1 MQQGS
6 AQSLLALLCA
16 GASVAALGCG
26 NLLGISDLEYRD
38 EPAGAGGSAGSGSGG
53 SAGTPS
59 VCDPSSIAVPTASVQ
74 KVSSASVSAPAVGVR
89 ISEPVFGTPLIRLT
103 DENDGDNCTLPQ
115 PRPIAPNGLSVAYG
129 CGDKNGFALAVA
141 RLDPKTLAGT
151 EKIPVPALPGGGLP
165 KFEAQW
171 DGDNA
176 VIVHDGKRVSR
187 FDVVQKTHALIRDF
201 SVELAGAELRSLA
214 VSADGKVLAFV
225 RGAGGGSYTVWQR
238 DSNSFENY
246 TQPDAQLLE
255 LDATG
260 QWFYAQR
267 TSPPVWLRVHEVAKG
282 GADPGVTIVPG
293 PPDYAPDQARA
304 SIVADKIVGAVD
316 EMTPGGSPAF
326 LARPLGDPKSFA
338 SLAEFGNNG
347 EGLLRGM
354 RLLPG
359 WIAASRH
366 NASSGAIASEMFLL
380 SADGSQ
386 IRRLAQH
393 RVKTPGIYVPAPHAS
408 DNGCTMAYVSNWG
421 ESLPLPGSGT
431 GAAHVFV
438 LDLRL

>member
-1 MQQGS
+1 MRQVSVQ
-6 AQSLLALLCA
+6 LLLTLLCG
-16 GASVAALGCG
+16 GATLGCG
-26 NLLGISDLEYRD
+26 RVLGISDLEYQD
-38 EPAGAGGSAGSGSGG
+38 EPAGGGGSAGSGSGG
-53 SAGTPS
+53 AAGNAT
-59 VCDPSSIAVPTASVQ
+59 VCDPTSVAVPTASAE
-74 KVSSASVSAPAVGVR
+74 KVSSTGTQAPAVGVR
-89 ISEPVFGTPLIRLT
+89 ISEPTFGTPLVRLT
-103 DENDGDNCTLPQ
+103 DENDGANCTLPQ
-115 PRPIAPNGLSVAYG
+115 PRPVAPNGLSVAYG

-141 RLDPKTLAGT
+141 LLDTTSLAGA
-151 EKIPVPALPGGGLP
+151 EKIPIPALPGGGLP

-171 DGDNA
+171 DGNDA

-187 FDVVQKTHALIRDF
+187 FDVVGKTHSLIRDF
-201 SVELAGAELRSLA
+201 SVELAGAELRSLG
-214 VSADGKVLAFV
+214 VSADGKVFAFV
-225 RGAGGGSYTVWQR
+225 RGAGGGPYAVWQR
-238 DSNSFENY
+238 DANSLENY
-246 TQPDAQLLE
+246 AQPDAQLLE
-255 LDATG
+255 LDPTG

-267 TSPPVWLRVHEVAKG
+267 VSPPVWLRVHEVAKG
-282 GADPGVTIVPG
+282 GADPGVTIAPG

-304 SIVADKIVGAVD
+304 SIIEDKIVSAVD
-316 EMTPGGSPAF
+316 EVTPSGAPAF
-326 LARPLGDPKSFA
+326 LARSFNDPKSFT
-338 SLAEFGNNG
+338 SLVEFGNSG

-366 NASSGAIASEMFLL
+366 NASSTTIASEMFLL
-380 SADGSQ
+380 SADGTQ

-393 RVKTPGIYVPAPHAS
+393 RAKAPGIYVPAPHAS